1 MFQLIDKQYVE
12 ATHET
17 LLTVEFDAAV
27 LPEARKKALKKLSR
41 EVKLPGFR
49 PGRVPESVLVR
60 RLGEQYIQ
68 EAIVDVLLDETYRSI
83 IEKAEIEPYWGAE
96 ALVDVIETQPFR
108 LRIQVELAPVVEIGD
123 YNSIRVPYPEL
134 EVTEEEIDRQI
145 TALRERMALIEPV
158 DRPLQWGDAVELEM
172 LEVLQGE
179 DVVFHQHDVRLL
191 LNETSGLPEEAAKAM
206 VGMTVGETRE
216 FDVVIPEGDTSAFS
230 KLVGETLHFKVK
242 VAQIN
247 SYTLPE
253 ADDAFASTLGPFTSL
268 EEVRRVIEHEL
279 WHHKEDEAEQA
290 YSKAVVDAVMAISNV
305 RIPPTMV
312 TNVLN
317 DHIEK
322 LRKEMREK
330 QNITLEEVLRV
341 QGLTVE
347 KYMETMRPSVQRD
360 IARYLV
366 LREIYEREHLDDE
379 GFEWMDV
386 EEEEGVEA
394 EDALYVELPEVT
406 ESLEAEAET
415 DEEAAELE
423 EEAWDEDEEAWEE
436 EDEEEDDWYSI
447 TLNYLMD
454 IASQE
459 EDEESA

>member
-17 LLTVEFDAAV
+17 LLTVEFDAKV

-41 EVKLPGFR
+41 EVKIPGFR

-83 IEKAEIEPYWGAE
+83 IEKAEIEPYWGAQ
-96 ALVDVIETQPFR
+96 ASVDVIETEPLR
-108 LRIQVELAPVVEIGD
+108 LRLQVELAPVVEIGD

-145 TALRERMALIEPV
+145 NALRERMALIEPV
-158 DRPLQWGDAVELEM
+158 DRPLQWGDVVELDI

-179 DVVFHQHDVRLL
+179 DVVFHQHEVRLL

-216 FDVVIPEGDTSAFS
+216 FDVVIPEGDTSVFS
-230 KLVGETLHFKVK
+230 KLVGQTLHFKVT

-253 ADDAFASTLGPFTSL
+253 ADDAFASTLGPFTSI

-279 WHHKEDEAEQA
+279 WHRKEDEAERA
-290 YSKAVVDAVMAISNV
+290 YSQAVLDAVMAISSV
-305 RIPPTMV
+305 RIPKTLV
-312 TNVLN
+312 TNALN
-317 DHIEK
+317 DHVEK
-322 LRKEMREK
+322 LRKELREK
-330 QNITLEEVLRV
+330 DITLEEVLRV

-347 KYMETMRPSVQRD
+347 KYMDTMRPNVQRD

-366 LREIYEREHLDDE
+366 LREIYEQEHLDDE

-386 EEEEGVEA
+386 EEEEEGVEA

-415 DEEAAELE
+415 NEEAAELE
-423 EEAWDEDEEAWEE
+423 EEAWDEDEEAWE

-459 EDEESA
+459 EDEETA